1 MSPIRMYR
9 FFLSWCR
16 NHCAAIHTNR

>member
-1 MSPIRMYR
+1 MSPIEIYR

-16 NHCAAIHTNR
+16 NSCAAIHTNR